1 MEALR
6 AGSFIAAAQETHLK
20 AGRVFLANREPLAL
34 VRPSAFL
41 ENSGL
46 RNQPVTGRIHR
57 DGKATGKGESL
68 NFNFFRHHGTITK
81 MNQKHPQRAF
91 FTVTVQMTEDKK
103 C

>member
-1 MEALR
+1 MF
-6 AGSFIAAAQETHLK
+6 SS
-20 AGRVFLANREPLAL
+20 ANREPLAL

-57 DGKATGKGESL
+57 AGKAKGKGESL
-68 NFNFFRHHGTITK
+68 NFNFFRHHGSITK